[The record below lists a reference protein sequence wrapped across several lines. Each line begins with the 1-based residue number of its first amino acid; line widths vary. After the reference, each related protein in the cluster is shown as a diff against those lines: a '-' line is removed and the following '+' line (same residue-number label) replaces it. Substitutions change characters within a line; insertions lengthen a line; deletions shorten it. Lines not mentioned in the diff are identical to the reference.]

1 MARAVWTPIAE
12 SELDDILFYIA
23 LVDRKPATGERI
35 YYEIRDRVAEHT
47 AQGLPGQ
54 KHPDAPEN
62 WLYLRHKNG
71 GSSSTNLILRAS
83 KSSVSSIAFV
93 TCRVSFEADT

>member
-35 YYEIRDRVAEHT
+35 YYEIRDRVAEHAT
-47 AQGLPGQ
+47 RGLPGQ
-54 KHPDAPEN
+54 KHPDAPES
-62 WLYLRHKNG
+62 WLYLRHKRW
-71 GSSSTNLILRAS
+71 LIFYQPHPEGIEVLRIVD
-83 KSSVSSIAFV
+83 SVRDMPSQL
-93 TCRVSFEADT
+93 